1 MIAPTNHIS
10 TTIKSNFVFNN
21 HLFLSYFAA
30 INSVRVRHRNGVGT
44 LSEMTEYGARPN
56 AQKRYEIAEDVLRG
70 NIEDST
76 LPLGVVLLEGPIA
89 EILQISRA
97 PVQRALQA
105 LESEG
110 LVHRF
115 NGRGYLVGPANL
127 GIEPNRTDIKTLGLT
142 IPRHAD
148 EALQS
153 RSSWERIYNTV
164 EADVAGCVVFGQYR
178 IIEIELANHFNV
190 SRTVVRDVLTRLR
203 ERGLVR
209 KNQSSHWIAGPL
221 TAQMIKDHF
230 VLRGMLEPQALIAG
244 AGCVDRS
251 RLSELFQRLSDLEKH
266 DIADHLKALES
277 IYSDFID
284 ICILATLNERL
295 KESIRNNLLPVTATE
310 QLLRRLGLPGDPA
323 IITELRLVTE
333 LLLRGAI
340 TAAAAMMESH
350 LDASVKRMIAQMK
363 IVAIIPGP
371 SVTAAYLTRVLE

>member
-1 MIAPTNHIS
+1 M
-10 TTIKSNFVFNN
+10 
-21 HLFLSYFAA
+21 
-30 INSVRVRHRNGVGT
+30 GT
-44 LSEMTEYGARPN
+44 LNQMTEYGARPN
-56 AQKRYEIAEDVLRG
+56 AQKRYEIAEDVLRS

-115 NGRGYLVGPANL
+115 NGRGYLVGPGDR

-244 AGCVDRS
+244 AGHVDRG
-251 RLSELFQRLSDLEKH
+251 RLSELFQRLSELERH
-266 DIADHLKALES
+266 DTADHLKALEA
-277 IYSDFID
+277 IYVDFVD
-284 ICILATLNERL
+284 ICILATPNEKL

-310 QLLRRLGLPGDPA
+310 RLLRRLGLPGDPA
-323 IITELRLVTE
+323 VITELRLVTE

>member
-1 MIAPTNHIS
+1 M
-10 TTIKSNFVFNN
+10 
-21 HLFLSYFAA
+21 
-30 INSVRVRHRNGVGT
+30 GT
-44 LSEMTEYGARPN
+44 LNQMTEYGARPS
-56 AQKRYEIAEDVLRG
+56 AQKRYEIAEDVLRS

-115 NGRGYLVGPANL
+115 NGRGYLVGPADQ
-127 GIEPNRTDIKTLGLT
+127 GIEPNRTDIKTLGLS

-178 IIEIELANHFNV
+178 IIEIELATHFNV

-244 AGCVDRS
+244 AEHVDRAG
-251 RLSELFQRLSDLEKH
+251 LGELFQRLSELERH
-266 DIADHLKALES
+266 DIADHLKALEA
-277 IYSDFID
+277 IYADFVD
-284 ICILATLNERL
+284 ICILATPNERL

-310 QLLRRLGLPGDPA
+310 RLLRRLGLPGDPA
-323 IITELRLVTE
+323 VITELRLVTE
-333 LLLRGAI
+333 LLLRGAV

>member
-1 MIAPTNHIS
+1 M
-10 TTIKSNFVFNN
+10 
-21 HLFLSYFAA
+21 
-30 INSVRVRHRNGVGT
+30 GT
-44 LSEMTEYGARPN
+44 LNQMTEYGARPS
-56 AQKRYEIAEDVLRG
+56 AQKRYEIAEDVLRS

-115 NGRGYLVGPANL
+115 NGRGYLVGPADQ
-127 GIEPNRTDIKTLGLT
+127 GIEPNRTDIKTLGLS

-178 IIEIELANHFNV
+178 IIEIELATHFNV

-251 RLSELFQRLSDLEKH
+251 RLSELFQRLSELERH
-266 DIADHLKALES
+266 DIADHLKALEA
-277 IYSDFID
+277 IYADFVD
-284 ICILATLNERL
+284 ICILATPNERL

-310 QLLRRLGLPGDPA
+310 RLLRRLGLPGDPA
-323 IITELRLVTE
+323 VITELRLVTE
-333 LLLRGAI
+333 LLLRGAV

-371 SVTAAYLTRVLE
+371 SATAAYLTRVLE

>member
-1 MIAPTNHIS
+1 MSPLHQ
-10 TTIKSNFVFNN
+10 
-21 HLFLSYFAA
+21 
-30 INSVRVRHRNGVGT
+30 
-44 LSEMTEYGARPN
+44 MTENGARPS

-76 LPLGVVLLEGPIA
+76 LPPGVVLLEGPIA
-89 EILQISRA
+89 DILQISRA
-97 PVQRALQA
+97 PVQRALQT

-115 NGRGYLVGPANL
+115 NGRGYLVGPAGQ

-153 RSSWERIYNTV
+153 RASWERIYNTV

-178 IIEIELANHFNV
+178 IIEIELADHFNV

-230 VLRGMLEPQALIAG
+230 VLRGMLEPQALMAG
-244 AGCVDRS
+244 ADHVDRG
-251 RLSELFQRLSDLEKH
+251 RLNDLFLRLSDLEQQEP
-266 DIADHLKALES
+266 ADHLAALEA
-277 IYSDFID
+277 IYADFID
-284 ICILATLNERL
+284 VCILATPNERL

-310 QLLRRLGLPGDPA
+310 RLLRRLGLPGDPA
-323 IITELRLVTE
+323 IITELRLVSE
-333 LLLRGAI
+333 LLLRGAVK
-340 TAAAAMMESH
+340 AAAAMMENH
-350 LDASVKRMIAQMK
+350 LEASVNRTIAQMK

>member
-1 MIAPTNHIS
+1 
-10 TTIKSNFVFNN
+10 
-21 HLFLSYFAA
+21 
-30 INSVRVRHRNGVGT
+30 
-44 LSEMTEYGARPN
+44 MTEDGARPN
-56 AQKRYEIAEDVLRG
+56 AQKRYEIAEDVLRS

-115 NGRGYLVGPANL
+115 NGRGYLVGPADR

-244 AGCVDRS
+244 AGHVDRS
-251 RLSELFQRLSDLEKH
+251 RLSELFQRLSELERH
-266 DIADHLKALES
+266 DTADHLKALEA
-277 IYSDFID
+277 IYVDFVE
-284 ICILATLNERL
+284 ICILATPNERL

-310 QLLRRLGLPGDPA
+310 RLLRRLGLPGDPA

-333 LLLRGAI
+333 LLLRGGV

>member
-1 MIAPTNHIS
+1 MVAPLIRTS
-10 TTIKSNFVFNN
+10 TAEKSDFVFNN
-21 HLFLSYFAA
+21 HLFLRYFPV

-44 LSEMTEYGARPN
+44 LNQMTEYGARPN
-56 AQKRYEIAEDVLRG
+56 AQKRYEIAEDVLRS

-115 NGRGYLVGPANL
+115 NGRGYLVGPADQ

-251 RLSELFQRLSDLEKH
+251 RLSELFQRLSELERH
-266 DIADHLKALES
+266 DIADHLKALEA
-277 IYSDFID
+277 IYADFVD
-284 ICILATLNERL
+284 ICILATPNERL

-310 QLLRRLGLPGDPA
+310 RLLRRLGLPGDPA
-323 IITELRLVTE
+323 VITELRLVTE
-333 LLLRGAI
+333 LLLRGAV